1 MNEMSADVS
10 MRQRKLVGV
19 MTAWTQKIQGLT
31 FAIVVLVGC
40 FAVMKGEMTTGALVA
55 CSILSSRMLGP
66 IAQIS
71 GVLGRLQQAKVAKS
85 SLDELMKRS
94 VDQAPHAHLIHRPA
108 VLGHYELNNV
118 VFKYGEDDERAS
130 LAIQKLEIKT
140 GEKIAILGRNG
151 AGKSTLLQLLSGM
164 QEPVQGQIK
173 LDGIDLGLI
182 DPSDVRR
189 DMGLLNQNAHLFFGS
204 VRENLKLGAPL
215 ATDQDLLNV
224 LQMTGALNFV
234 QNKKEGLDHL
244 ILEGGVGFS
253 GGQRQALLLARLL
266 LRQPNILLL
275 DEPTASID
283 DVSEKQLIEQ
293 LKVWLGQKTL
303 VIATHRRAVL
313 ELVDR
318 IIVIHDG
325 RIVMDGPKEQIL
337 KQSTMNQGQK
347 HEPAK

>member
-1 MNEMSADVS
+1 M
-10 MRQRKLVGV
+10 
-19 MTAWTQKIQGLT
+19 
-31 FAIVVLVGC
+31 
-40 FAVMKGEMTTGALVA
+40 
-55 CSILSSRMLGP
+55 
-66 IAQIS
+66 
-71 GVLGRLQQAKVAKS
+71 
-85 SLDELMKRS
+85 
-94 VDQAPHAHLIHRPA
+94 
-108 VLGHYELNNV
+108 
-118 VFKYGEDDERAS
+118 
-130 LAIQKLEIKT
+130 
-140 GEKIAILGRNG
+140 
-151 AGKSTLLQLLSGM
+151 
-164 QEPVQGQIK
+164 
-173 LDGIDLGLI
+173 
-182 DPSDVRR
+182 
-189 DMGLLNQNAHLFFGS
+189 
-204 VRENLKLGAPL
+204 
-215 ATDQDLLNV
+215 
-224 LQMTGALNFV
+224 NFV